1 MVKYNNMMKI
11 GIIGAGPSGIFTA
24 INLKNENNEVYLI
37 DKNKE
42 IGKKLAITGN
52 GRCNITNIAPYED
65 FLDNIIRNRNFMYS
79 SFSKFDNYSLLDF
92 LSDNEIETVVENRG
106 KVFPKSMKSTDV
118 IEMFKDILLEKKVK
132 IISNTEVESIKKSN
146 DFVVTTN
153 KGEFD
158 FDYLVLATGGK
169 SYPKTGSTGDGYTF
183 AKRLGHKII
192 DQTPSLAPIHI
203 SDGFNIKAL
212 NLRDVTLNINT
223 NDKAYSE
230 KGDLLLTKRFLTGP
244 ITLKAQA
251 RASRDEITDMWIDL
265 FPNYSYES
273 LEGVLLQLLN
283 KNPKKNISNVL
294 KEIINESLA
303 ICILDRLE
311 IDINTKA
318 NQLEKEKR
326 KALIDCLKCLRFKA
340 VNNTSFSSA
349 VVTSGG
355 IDVSEINPKTMESK
369 LVDGLY
375 IVGEL
380 LDVDA
385 LTGGFNLQIA
395 FTTGYAASLA
405 IRERK

>member
-1 MVKYNNMMKI
+1 MMKI

-92 LSDNEIETVVENRG
+92 LSDNGIDTIVENDG

-118 IEMFKDILLEKKVK
+118 IEMFKDILLKKKVK
-132 IISNTEVESIKKSN
+132 FISNTEVENIKKSN
-146 DFVVTTN
+146 NFIVTTN

-212 NLRDVTLNINT
+212 NLRDVTLNVST

-265 FPNYSYES
+265 FPNYSCES
-273 LEGVLLQLLN
+273 LEGVLLQLLI

-294 KEIINESLA
+294 KEITNESLA

-318 NQLEKEKR
+318 NQLEKENR

-340 VNNTSFSSA
+340 VNNTSFNSA

-355 IDVSEINPKTMESK
+355 VDVSEINPKTMESK

>member
-1 MVKYNNMMKI
+1 MMKI

-92 LSDNEIETVVENRG
+92 LSDNEIETVVENGG

-132 IISNTEVESIKKSN
+132 FISNTEAENIKKSN
-146 DFVVTTN
+146 YFVVTTN

-212 NLRDVTLNINT
+212 NLRDVRLNVNT

-265 FPNYSYES
+265 FPKYSYES
-273 LEGVLLQLLN
+273 LEGVLLQLLI

-318 NQLEKEKR
+318 NQLVKENR
-326 KALIDCLKCLRFKA
+326 KELIDCLKCLRFKA

-355 IDVSEINPKTMESK
+355 VDVSEINPKTMESK

>member
-1 MVKYNNMMKI
+1 MMKI

-52 GRCNITNIAPYED
+52 GRCNITNTAPYED
-65 FLDNIIRNRNFMYS
+65 FLDNIIRNRNFIYS
-79 SFSKFDNYSLLDF
+79 SFSKFDNYSLIDF
-92 LSDNEIETVVENRG
+92 LSDNGIDTVVENDG

-132 IISNTEVESIKKSN
+132 FISNTEVKIIKKSS

-153 KGEFD
+153 KEEFK

-183 AKRLGHKII
+183 AKRLGHKVI

-203 SDGFNIKAL
+203 GDGFNIKAL
-212 NLRDVTLNINT
+212 NLRDVTLNVNTIN
-223 NDKAYSE
+223 KSYSE
-230 KGDLLLTKRFLTGP
+230 RGDLLLTNRFLTGP
-244 ITLKAQA
+244 IALKVQA
-251 RASRDEITDMWIDL
+251 RASRDDITDMWIDL

-273 LEGVLLQLLN
+273 LEEILLELLI

-303 ICILDRLE
+303 ICILDRLD

-318 NQLEKEKR
+318 NQLEKENR
-326 KALIDCLKCLRFKA
+326 KALIDCLKYLKFKA
-340 VNNTSFSSA
+340 VNYTSFSSA

-355 IDVSEINPKTMESK
+355 VDVSEINPKTMESK

-405 IRERK
+405 IRERIWII

>member
-1 MVKYNNMMKI
+1 MMRI

-92 LSDNEIETVVENRG
+92 LSDNEIETVVENGG
-106 KVFPKSMKSTDV
+106 KVFPKSMKSTEV

-132 IISNTEVESIKKSN
+132 FISNTKVESIKKSN
-146 DFVVTTN
+146 YFVVTTN

-212 NLRDVTLNINT
+212 NLRDVTLNVNT

-265 FPNYSYES
+265 FPKYSYES
-273 LEGVLLQLLN
+273 LEGVLLQLLI

-318 NQLEKEKR
+318 NQLEKENR

-340 VNNTSFSSA
+340 VNNTSFNSA

-355 IDVSEINPKTMESK
+355 VDVSEINPKTMESK

>member
-1 MVKYNNMMKI
+1 MMKI

-92 LSDNEIETVVENRG
+92 LSDNEIETVVENGG
-106 KVFPKSMKSTDV
+106 KVFPKSMKSTEV
-118 IEMFKDILLEKKVK
+118 IEVFEDILLEKKVK
-132 IISNTEVESIKKSN
+132 FISNTEVESIKKSN
-146 DFVVTTN
+146 NFIVTTN

-212 NLRDVTLNINT
+212 NLRDVTLNVNT

-265 FPNYSYES
+265 FPKYSYES
-273 LEGVLLQLLN
+273 LEGVLLQLLI

-303 ICILDRLE
+303 MCILDRLE

-318 NQLEKEKR
+318 NQLEKENR

-355 IDVSEINPKTMESK
+355 VDVSEINPKTMESK

>member
-1 MVKYNNMMKI
+1 MMKI

-92 LSDNEIETVVENRG
+92 LSDNEIETVVENGG

-223 NDKAYSE
+223 NDKTYSE

-251 RASRDEITDMWIDL
+251 RASRDKITDMWIDL
-265 FPNYSYES
+265 FPKYSYES
-273 LEGVLLQLLN
+273 LEGVLLQLLIE
-283 KNPKKNISNVL
+283 NPKKNISNVL

-303 ICILDRLE
+303 ICIFDRLE

-318 NQLEKEKR
+318 NQLEKENR

-355 IDVSEINPKTMESK
+355 VDVSDINPKTMESK

>member
-1 MVKYNNMMKI
+1 MMKI

-65 FLDNIIRNRNFMYS
+65 FLDSIIRNRNFMYS
-79 SFSKFDNYSLLDF
+79 SFSKFDNYSLIDF
-92 LSDNEIETVVENRG
+92 LSDNGIDTVVEDDG
-106 KVFPKSMKSTDV
+106 KVFPKSMKSTDI

-132 IISNTEVESIKKSN
+132 FISNTEVKSIKKSN
-146 DFVVTTN
+146 NFLVTTN
-153 KGEFD
+153 KVEFD

-183 AKRLGHKII
+183 AKGLGHKII
-192 DQTPSLAPIHI
+192 DQTPSLAPIHM

-212 NLRDVTLNINT
+212 NLRDVTLNVNTIN
-223 NDKAYSE
+223 KSYSE
-230 KGDLLLTKRFLTGP
+230 RGDLLLTNRFLTGP
-244 ITLKAQA
+244 IALKVQA
-251 RASRDEITDMWIDL
+251 RSSRDEITDMWIDL

-273 LEGVLLQLLN
+273 LEEILLELLI

-303 ICILDRLE
+303 ICILDRLD

-326 KALIDCLKCLRFKA
+326 KALIDSLKCLKFKA

-355 IDVSEINPKTMESK
+355 VDVSEINPKTMESK

-405 IRERK
+405 IRERI

>member
-1 MVKYNNMMKI
+1 MKI

-92 LSDNEIETVVENRG
+92 LLDNEIETVVENGG

-132 IISNTEVESIKKSN
+132 FISNTEVESIKKSN
-146 DFVVTTN
+146 NFIVTTN

-212 NLRDVTLNINT
+212 NLRDVTLNVNT

-265 FPNYSYES
+265 FPKYSYGS
-273 LEGVLLQLLN
+273 LEGVLLQLLI

-303 ICILDRLE
+303 ICILDRLD

-318 NQLEKEKR
+318 NQLEKENR

-340 VNNTSFSSA
+340 VNNTSFNSA

-355 IDVSEINPKTMESK
+355 VDVSEINPKTMESK
-369 LVDGLY
+369 LVNGLY

>member
-1 MVKYNNMMKI
+1 MMKI

-52 GRCNITNIAPYED
+52 GRCNITNTAPYED
-65 FLDNIIRNRNFMYS
+65 FLDNIIRNRNFIYS
-79 SFSKFDNYSLLDF
+79 SFSKFDNYSLIDF
-92 LSDNEIETVVENRG
+92 LSDNGIDTVVENDG
-106 KVFPKSMKSTDV
+106 KVFPKSMKSTDL

-132 IISNTEVESIKKSN
+132 FISNTEVKIIKKSS

-153 KGEFD
+153 KEEFK

-183 AKRLGHKII
+183 AKRLGHKVI

-203 SDGFNIKAL
+203 GDGFNIKAL
-212 NLRDVTLNINT
+212 NLRDVTLNVNTIN
-223 NDKAYSE
+223 KSYSE
-230 KGDLLLTKRFLTGP
+230 RGDLLLTNRFLTGP
-244 ITLKAQA
+244 IALKVQA
-251 RASRDEITDMWIDL
+251 RASRDDITDMWIDL

-273 LEGVLLQLLN
+273 LEEILLELLI

-303 ICILDRLE
+303 ICILDRLD

-318 NQLEKEKR
+318 NQLEKENR
-326 KALIDCLKCLRFKA
+326 KALIDCLKYLKVKA
-340 VNNTSFSSA
+340 VNYTSFSSA

-355 IDVSEINPKTMESK
+355 VDVSEINPKTMESK

-405 IRERK
+405 IRERI

>member
-1 MVKYNNMMKI
+1 MMKI

-37 DKNKE
+37 DKNRE

-92 LSDNEIETVVENRG
+92 LSDNEIETVVENGG

-212 NLRDVTLNINT
+212 NFRDVTLNVNT
-223 NDKAYSE
+223 NDKTYSE
-230 KGDLLLTKRFLTGP
+230 KGDLLLTKKFLTGP

-251 RASRDEITDMWIDL
+251 RASKDEITDMWIDL
-265 FPNYSYES
+265 FPNYSYEF

-318 NQLEKEKR
+318 NQLEKENR

>member
-1 MVKYNNMMKI
+1 MMRI

-65 FLDNIIRNRNFMYS
+65 FLDNIIRNRSFMYS

-92 LSDNEIETVVENRG
+92 LSDNEIETVVENGG
-106 KVFPKSMKSTDV
+106 KVFPKSMKSTEV

-132 IISNTEVESIKKSN
+132 FISNTKVESIKKSN
-146 DFVVTTN
+146 YFVVTTN

-212 NLRDVTLNINT
+212 NLRDVTLNVNT

-265 FPNYSYES
+265 FPKYSYES
-273 LEGVLLQLLN
+273 LEGVLLQLLI

-318 NQLEKEKR
+318 NQLEKENR

-340 VNNTSFSSA
+340 VNNTSFNSA

-355 IDVSEINPKTMESK
+355 VDVSEINPKTMESK

>member
-1 MVKYNNMMKI
+1 MMKI

-92 LSDNEIETVVENRG
+92 LSDNEIETVVENGG

-132 IISNTEVESIKKSN
+132 FISNTEAENIKKSN
-146 DFVVTTN
+146 YFVVTTN

-212 NLRDVTLNINT
+212 NLRDVTLNVNT

-265 FPNYSYES
+265 FPKYSYES
-273 LEGVLLQLLN
+273 LEGVLLQLLI

-318 NQLEKEKR
+318 NQLEKENR

-355 IDVSEINPKTMESK
+355 VDVSEINPKTMESK

>member
-1 MVKYNNMMKI
+1 MMRI

-65 FLDNIIRNRNFMYS
+65 FLDNIIRNRSFMYS

-92 LSDNEIETVVENRG
+92 LSDNEIETVVENGG
-106 KVFPKSMKSTDV
+106 KVFPKSLKSTDV
-118 IEMFKDILLEKKVK
+118 IEMFEDILLEKKVK
-132 IISNTEVESIKKSN
+132 LISNTEVESIKKSN
-146 DFVVTTN
+146 NFIVTTN

-169 SYPKTGSTGDGYTF
+169 SYPRTGSTGDGYTF

-212 NLRDVTLNINT
+212 NLRDVTLNVST

-265 FPNYSYES
+265 FPKYSYGS
-273 LEGVLLQLLN
+273 LEGVLLQLLI

-318 NQLEKEKR
+318 NQLEKENR

-340 VNNTSFSSA
+340 VNNTSFNSA

-355 IDVSEINPKTMESK
+355 VDVSEINPKTMESK
-369 LVDGLY
+369 LVNGLY

>member
-1 MVKYNNMMKI
+1 MKI

-92 LSDNEIETVVENRG
+92 LSDNDIETVVENGG
-106 KVFPKSMKSTDV
+106 KVFPKSMKSTEV
-118 IEMFKDILLEKKVK
+118 IEVFEDILLEKKVK
-132 IISNTEVESIKKSN
+132 FISNTEVESIKKSN
-146 DFVVTTN
+146 NFIVTTN

-212 NLRDVTLNINT
+212 NLRDVTLNVNT

-265 FPNYSYES
+265 FPKYSYES
-273 LEGVLLQLLN
+273 LEGVFLQLLI

-303 ICILDRLE
+303 MCILDRLE
-311 IDINTKA
+311 IDINIKA
-318 NQLEKEKR
+318 NQLEKENR

-355 IDVSEINPKTMESK
+355 VDLSEINPKTMESK

>member
-1 MVKYNNMMKI
+1 MMKI

-92 LSDNEIETVVENRG
+92 LSDNEIETVVENGG

-132 IISNTEVESIKKSN
+132 FISNTEVESIKKSN
-146 DFVVTTN
+146 YFVVTTN

-212 NLRDVTLNINT
+212 NLRDVTLNVNT

-265 FPNYSYES
+265 FPKYSYGS
-273 LEGVLLQLLN
+273 LEGVLLQLLI

-318 NQLEKEKR
+318 NQLEKENR

-340 VNNTSFSSA
+340 VNNTSFNSA

-355 IDVSEINPKTMESK
+355 VDVSEINPKTMESK
-369 LVDGLY
+369 LVNGLY

>member
-1 MVKYNNMMKI
+1 MIKI

-24 INLKNENNEVYLI
+24 INLKNENNDVYLI

-92 LSDNEIETVVENRG
+92 LSDNEIETVVENDG
-106 KVFPKSMKSTDV
+106 KVFPKSMKSTDI
-118 IEMFKDILLEKKVK
+118 IEMFEDILLEKKVK
-132 IISNTEVESIKKSN
+132 FISNTKVESIKKSN

-158 FDYLVLATGGK
+158 FDYIVLATGGK

-212 NLRDVTLNINT
+212 NLRDVTLNVNT

-251 RASRDEITDMWIDL
+251 RASKDEITDMWIDL
-265 FPNYSYES
+265 FPNYSYEF

-303 ICILDRLE
+303 IFILDRLE

-318 NQLEKEKR
+318 NQLEKENR

-340 VNNTSFSSA
+340 INNTSFSSA

-355 IDVSEINPKTMESK
+355 VDVSEINPKTMESK

-395 FTTGYAASLA
+395 FTTGYATSLA

>member
-1 MVKYNNMMKI
+1 MMKI

-79 SFSKFDNYSLLDF
+79 SFSKFDNYSLIDF
-92 LSDNEIETVVENRG
+92 LSDNGIDTVVENDG
-106 KVFPKSMKSTDV
+106 KVFPKSMKSTDI
-118 IEMFKDILLEKKVK
+118 IEMFKDIILEKKVK
-132 IISNTEVESIKKSN
+132 FISNTEVKSINKSN

-153 KGEFD
+153 KGEFE

-183 AKRLGHKII
+183 AKRLGHQII

-203 SDGFNIKAL
+203 SNGFNIKAL
-212 NLRDVTLNINT
+212 NLRDVTLNVNLI
-223 NDKAYSE
+223 DKLYSE
-230 KGDLLLTKRFLTGP
+230 RGDLLLTNRFLTGP
-244 ITLKAQA
+244 IALKAQA
-251 RASRDEITDMWIDL
+251 RASRDDITDMLIDL
-265 FPNYSYES
+265 FPNYNYES
-273 LEGVLLQLLN
+273 LEEILLELLI

-303 ICILDRLE
+303 ICILDRLD

-318 NQLEKEKR
+318 NQLEKENR

-355 IDVSEINPKTMESK
+355 VDVSEINPKTMESK

-385 LTGGFNLQIA
+385 LTGGFNLQVA

-405 IRERK
+405 IRERI

>member
-1 MVKYNNMMKI
+1 MMKI
-11 GIIGAGPSGIFTA
+11 GIIGAGPSGIFIA

-92 LSDNEIETVVENRG
+92 LSDNEIETVVENGG
-106 KVFPKSMKSTDV
+106 KVFPKSMKSTEV
-118 IEMFKDILLEKKVK
+118 IEVFEDFLLEKKVK
-132 IISNTEVESIKKSN
+132 FISNTEVESIKKSN
-146 DFVVTTN
+146 NFIVTTN

-212 NLRDVTLNINT
+212 NLRDVTLNVNT

-265 FPNYSYES
+265 FPKYSYES
-273 LEGVLLQLLN
+273 LEGVLLQLLI

-303 ICILDRLE
+303 MCILDRLE

-318 NQLEKEKR
+318 NQLEKENR

-340 VNNTSFSSA
+340 VNNTSFKSA

-355 IDVSEINPKTMESK
+355 VDVSEINPKTMESK

-405 IRERK
+405 IRERE

>member
-1 MVKYNNMMKI
+1 MMRI

-92 LSDNEIETVVENRG
+92 LSDNEIETVVENDG
-106 KVFPKSMKSTDV
+106 KVFPKSMKSTDI
-118 IEMFKDILLEKKVK
+118 IEMFEDILLEKKVK
-132 IISNTEVESIKKSN
+132 FISNTEVESIKKSN
-146 DFVVTTN
+146 DFLVTTN

-158 FDYLVLATGGK
+158 FDYLVLATGSK

-212 NLRDVTLNINT
+212 NLRDVALNINT

-265 FPNYSYES
+265 FPKYSYES
-273 LEGVLLQLLN
+273 LEGVLLQLLI

-303 ICILDRLE
+303 ICILDKLE

-318 NQLEKEKR
+318 NQLEKENR
-326 KALIDCLKCLRFKA
+326 KALIDCLKGLRFKA
-340 VNNTSFSSA
+340 VNNTSFNSA

-355 IDVSEINPKTMESK
+355 VDVSEINPKTMESK
-369 LVDGLY
+369 LVNGLY

-405 IRERK
+405 IRERR

>member
-1 MVKYNNMMKI
+1 MMRI

-92 LSDNEIETVVENRG
+92 LSDNEIETVVENGG

-118 IEMFKDILLEKKVK
+118 IEIFKDILLEKKVTF
-132 IISNTEVESIKKSN
+132 ISNTEVESIKRSN
-146 DFVVTTN
+146 YFVVTTN

-212 NLRDVTLNINT
+212 NLRDVTLNVNT

-265 FPNYSYES
+265 FQKYSYES
-273 LEGVLLQLLN
+273 LEGVLLQLLI

-318 NQLEKEKR
+318 NQLEKENR

-340 VNNTSFSSA
+340 VNNTSFNSA

-355 IDVSEINPKTMESK
+355 VDVSEINPKTMESK

>member
-1 MVKYNNMMKI
+1 MMKI

-52 GRCNITNIAPYED
+52 GRCNITNTAPYED
-65 FLDNIIRNRNFMYS
+65 FLDNIIRNRNFIYS
-79 SFSKFDNYSLLDF
+79 SFSKFDNYSLIDF
-92 LSDNEIETVVENRG
+92 LSDNGIDTVVENDG
-106 KVFPKSMKSTDV
+106 KVFPKSMKSTDL

-132 IISNTEVESIKKSN
+132 FISNTEVKIIKKSS

-153 KGEFD
+153 KEEFK

-169 SYPKTGSTGDGYTF
+169 SCPKTGSTGDGYTF
-183 AKRLGHKII
+183 AKRLGHKVI

-203 SDGFNIKAL
+203 GDGFNIKAL
-212 NLRDVTLNINT
+212 NLRDVTLNVNTIN
-223 NDKAYSE
+223 KSYSE
-230 KGDLLLTKRFLTGP
+230 RGDLLLTNRFLTGP
-244 ITLKAQA
+244 IALKVQA
-251 RASRDEITDMWIDL
+251 RASRDDITDMWIDL

-273 LEGVLLQLLN
+273 LEEILLELLI

-303 ICILDRLE
+303 ICILDRLD

-318 NQLEKEKR
+318 NQLEKENR
-326 KALIDCLKCLRFKA
+326 KALIDCLKYLKFKA
-340 VNNTSFSSA
+340 VNYTSFSSA

-355 IDVSEINPKTMESK
+355 VDVSEINPKTMESK

-405 IRERK
+405 IRERI

>member
-1 MVKYNNMMKI
+1 MMKI

-92 LSDNEIETVVENRG
+92 LSDNEIETVVENGG

-132 IISNTEVESIKKSN
+132 FISNTEVESIKKSN

-158 FDYLVLATGGK
+158 FDYIVLATGGK

-212 NLRDVTLNINT
+212 NLRDVTLNVNT

-251 RASRDEITDMWIDL
+251 RASKDEITDTWIDL
-265 FPNYSYES
+265 FPNYSYEF

-303 ICILDRLE
+303 VCILDRLE

-318 NQLEKEKR
+318 NQLEKENR

-340 VNNTSFSSA
+340 VNSTSFSSA

-355 IDVSEINPKTMESK
+355 VDLSEINPKTMESK
-369 LVDGLY
+369 LVYGLY

>member
-223 NDKAYSE
+223 NDKTYSE

>member
-1 MVKYNNMMKI
+1 MMKI

-65 FLDNIIRNRNFMYS
+65 FLDSIIRNRNFMYS
-79 SFSKFDNYSLLDF
+79 SFSKFDNYSLIDF
-92 LSDNEIETVVENRG
+92 LSDNGIDTVVEDDG
-106 KVFPKSMKSTDV
+106 KVFPKSMKSTDI

-132 IISNTEVESIKKSN
+132 LISNTEVKSIKKSN
-146 DFVVTTN
+146 NFLVTTN
-153 KGEFD
+153 KVEFD

-183 AKRLGHKII
+183 AKGLGHKII
-192 DQTPSLAPIHI
+192 DQTPSLAPIHM

-212 NLRDVTLNINT
+212 NLRDVTLNVNTIN
-223 NDKAYSE
+223 KSYSE
-230 KGDLLLTKRFLTGP
+230 RGDLLLTNRFLTGP
-244 ITLKAQA
+244 IALKVQA
-251 RASRDEITDMWIDL
+251 RSSRDEITDMWIDL

-273 LEGVLLQLLN
+273 LEEILLELLI

-303 ICILDRLE
+303 ICILDRLD

-326 KALIDCLKCLRFKA
+326 KALIDSLKCLKFKA

-355 IDVSEINPKTMESK
+355 VDVSEINPKTMESK

-405 IRERK
+405 IRERI

>member
-1 MVKYNNMMKI
+1 MMKI

-92 LSDNEIETVVENRG
+92 LSDNEIETVVENGG

-223 NDKAYSE
+223 NDKTYSE

-251 RASRDEITDMWIDL
+251 RASRDKITDMWIDL
-265 FPNYSYES
+265 FPKYSYES
-273 LEGVLLQLLN
+273 LEGVLLQLLIE
-283 KNPKKNISNVL
+283 NPKKNISNVL

-318 NQLEKEKR
+318 NQLEKENR

-355 IDVSEINPKTMESK
+355 VDVSDINPKTMESK

>member
-1 MVKYNNMMKI
+1 MMKI

-79 SFSKFDNYSLLDF
+79 PFSKFDNYSLIDF
-92 LSDNEIETVVENRG
+92 LSDNGIDTVVENDG
-106 KVFPKSMKSTDV
+106 KVFPKSMKSTDI
-118 IEMFKDILLEKKVK
+118 IEMFKDILSEKKVK
-132 IISNTEVESIKKSN
+132 FISNTEVKSIKKSN
-146 DFVVTTN
+146 NFVVTTN
-153 KGEFD
+153 KGEFE

-183 AKRLGHKII
+183 AKRLGHQII

-203 SDGFNIKAL
+203 SNGFNIKAL
-212 NLRDVTLNINT
+212 NLRDVTLNVNLI
-223 NDKAYSE
+223 DKLYSE
-230 KGDLLLTKRFLTGP
+230 RGDLLLTNRFLTGP
-244 ITLKAQA
+244 IALKAQA
-251 RASRDEITDMWIDL
+251 RASRDDITDMWIDL
-265 FPNYSYES
+265 FPNYNYES
-273 LEGVLLQLLN
+273 LEEILLELLI

-303 ICILDRLE
+303 TCILDRLD

-318 NQLEKEKR
+318 NQLEKENR

-355 IDVSEINPKTMESK
+355 VDVSEINPKTMESK

-405 IRERK
+405 IRERI

>member
-1 MVKYNNMMKI
+1 MMKI

-79 SFSKFDNYSLLDF
+79 SFSKFDNYSLIDF
-92 LSDNEIETVVENRG
+92 LSDNGIDTVVENDG
-106 KVFPKSMKSTDV
+106 KVFPKSMKSTDI

-132 IISNTEVESIKKSN
+132 FISSNEVKSIKKSN
-146 DFVVTTN
+146 NFVVTTN
-153 KGEFD
+153 KEEFE

-169 SYPKTGSTGDGYTF
+169 SYPKIGSTGDGYTF

-203 SDGFNIKAL
+203 GDGFTIKAL
-212 NLRDVTLNINT
+212 NLRDVTLNVNT
-223 NDKAYSE
+223 NDKLYSE
-230 KGDLLLTKRFLTGP
+230 KGDLLLTNRFLTGP
-244 ITLKAQA
+244 IALKVQA
-251 RASRDEITDMWIDL
+251 RASRDDITDMWIDL
-265 FPNYSYES
+265 FPNYSYNT
-273 LEGVLLQLLN
+273 LEDIFLELLI

-303 ICILDRLE
+303 TCILDRLD

-318 NQLEKEKR
+318 NQLEKENR

-355 IDVSEINPKTMESK
+355 VDVSEINPKTMESK

-405 IRERK
+405 IREKI

>member
-1 MVKYNNMMKI
+1 MKI

-92 LSDNEIETVVENRG
+92 LSDNEIETVVENGG

-132 IISNTEVESIKKSN
+132 FISNTEVESIKKSN
-146 DFVVTTN
+146 NFIVTTN

-212 NLRDVTLNINT
+212 NLRDVTLNVNT

-265 FPNYSYES
+265 FPKYSYGS
-273 LEGVLLQLLN
+273 LEGVLLQLLI

-318 NQLEKEKR
+318 NQLEKENR

-340 VNNTSFSSA
+340 VNNTSFNSA

-355 IDVSEINPKTMESK
+355 VDVSEINPKTMESK
-369 LVDGLY
+369 LVNGLY

>member
-1 MVKYNNMMKI
+1 MMRI

-65 FLDNIIRNRNFMYS
+65 FLDNIIRNRSFMYS

-92 LSDNEIETVVENRG
+92 LSDNEIETVVENGG
-106 KVFPKSMKSTDV
+106 KVFPKSLKSTDV
-118 IEMFKDILLEKKVK
+118 IEMFEDILLEKKVK
-132 IISNTEVESIKKSN
+132 LISNTEVESIKKSN
-146 DFVVTTN
+146 NFIVTTN

-169 SYPKTGSTGDGYTF
+169 SYPRTGSTGDGYTF

-212 NLRDVTLNINT
+212 NLRDVTLNVST

-265 FPNYSYES
+265 FPKYSYES
-273 LEGVLLQLLN
+273 LEGVLLQLLI

-303 ICILDRLE
+303 MCILNRLE
-311 IDINTKA
+311 IDINIKA
-318 NQLEKEKR
+318 NQLEKENR

-340 VNNTSFSSA
+340 VNNTSFNSA

-355 IDVSEINPKTMESK
+355 VDVSEINPKTMESK
-369 LVDGLY
+369 LVNGLY

-405 IRERK
+405 IRERR